1 MEAAQGRRAR
11 HERVAGFGRLLAYG
25 AVAGVAA
32 AVLNA
37 VVYLAASLLGAIPFD
52 VEIPNTGGP
61 LLLGAV
67 VIFSFVPALLAAVL
81 LAPLGRLVSRPM
93 RVFTIVA
100 IVVFVL
106 SLYTPFSIP
115 GAPLAMILALDLMH
129 LVAAVTIVVV
139 LRRRGGQDQA

>member
-37 VVYLAASLLGAIPFD
+37 VVYLAASLLGAIPLD

-61 LLLGAV
+61 LPLGAV

-81 LAPLGRLVSRPM
+81 LALLGRLVSRPM
-93 RVFTIVA
+93 RVFTVVA

-115 GAPLAMILALDLMH
+115 GAPLAMILALELMH

-139 LRRRGGQDQA
+139 LRRLGRQEQA